1 MLKRSIV
8 ISSPARIV
16 LRNSQLIIEL
26 KDNEGAKSSIPIE
39 DLSTLIIEN
48 QQVEVSIPALN
59 ALTAENV
66 GVVLC
71 NSSHVPLTYLAPLE
85 SNSLQGERYRQQ
97 IEASAPVRK
106 SAWRQLIESKIE
118 NQSRLLLKLSKDG
131 NILKPYYKNVK
142 SDDSDNKE
150 GTAARLYWRE
160 LFGTDFSRQR
170 DGKAPNPLLNY
181 GYSILRAATVRA
193 IIGAGMLPAFGVHHR
208 NRYNAFPLADDVM
221 EPYRP
226 YVDEVVFNL
235 HKHGCSE
242 LDKNAKAA
250 LINVGYTDVVI
261 DGTNHPL
268 NIAISITCTSLLKM
282 MSGKSKTLRLP
293 QFR

>member
-8 ISSPARIV
+8 ISSPSRIF
-16 LRNSQLIIEL
+16 LRNSQLIIE
-26 KDNEGAKSSIPIE
+26 KKNDATQSSLPIE
-39 DLSTLIIEN
+39 DLSVVIIEN
-48 QQVEVSIPALN
+48 QQVEISLPALN
-59 ALTAENV
+59 ALTSENV

-71 NSSHVPLTYLAPLE
+71 DSSHTPLTYLAPLE
-85 SNSLQGERYRQQ
+85 SNSLQGERYREQ
-97 IEASAPVRK
+97 IEASAPTKK
-106 SAWRQLIESKIE
+106 SAWRQLIEAKIE
-118 NQSRLLLKLSKDG
+118 NQSFLLLKLSKDG

-150 GTAARLYWRE
+150 GIAARLYWRE
-160 LFGTDFSRQR
+160 LFGTDFSRMR
-170 DGKAPNPLLNY
+170 NGSPPNNLLNY
-181 GYSILRAATVRA
+181 GYSILRAATIRSIV
-193 IIGAGMLPAFGVHHR
+193 GTGLLPGLGIHHK
-208 NRYNAFPLADDVM
+208 NRYNAFPLADDLM

-235 HKHGCSE
+235 HDHGCSE
-242 LDKNAKAA
+242 LDKNAKAT

-293 QFR
+293 KFQ

>member
-106 SAWRQLIESKIE
+106 SAWRQLY
-118 NQSRLLLKLSKDG
+118 N
-131 NILKPYYKNVK
+131 
-142 SDDSDNKE
+142 
-150 GTAARLYWRE
+150 T
-160 LFGTDFSRQR
+160 
-170 DGKAPNPLLNY
+170 
-181 GYSILRAATVRA
+181 
-193 IIGAGMLPAFGVHHR
+193 PA
-208 NRYNAFPLADDVM
+208 
-221 EPYRP
+221 
-226 YVDEVVFNL
+226 
-235 HKHGCSE
+235 
-242 LDKNAKAA
+242 
-250 LINVGYTDVVI
+250 
-261 DGTNHPL
+261 
-268 NIAISITCTSLLKM
+268 
-282 MSGKSKTLRLP
+282 
-293 QFR
+293 